1 MDPAEAGPV
10 LGLRLHA
17 MGRYTNPAEL
27 RFAGCADQH
36 GHDPDFEPDRA
47 SCFDREFQKNPD
59 FLIARDGFEV
69 IVEVRDFETRVLDHV
84 QKRLF
89 TALP

>member
-1 MDPAEAGPV
+1 M
-10 LGLRLHA
+10 LGLRLPA
-17 MGRYTNPAEL
+17 MG
-27 RFAGCADQH
+27 
-36 GHDPDFEPDRA
+36 
-47 SCFDREFQKNPD
+47 PD

-84 QKRLF
+84 QERLF